1 MRKRELLQR
10 CIGKINRLL
19 ERYENRVEL
28 LLEDEL
34 VTHRMVYD
42 LKNSGVKTE
51 YAKYRD
57 YFRYRTFE
65 LVADEIRD
73 KYSQGDISNYC
84 VAEAGVFL
92 GDFAWVINRRF
103 PECDFYLYDT
113 FEGFVKKDEEIELS
127 NDFTDQNSLKRFS
140 DDFRDKGGDSEEKI
154 RIAKSKMKHPEKCIF
169 RKGYFPDTAQEE
181 KNKKWLFVSLDLDL
195 YKPIYEG
202 IKFFWPNLITGGIC
216 LYMTIITRTFQGS
229 EKHLANM
236 RTSLEKYI
244 RYRYQIREG
253 QLFYANRFAV
263 C

>member
-10 CIGKINRLL
+10 CIGMTNRLL

-42 LKNSGVKTE
+42 LKNPGVKTE

-57 YFRYRTFE
+57 YFRYRIFE

-73 KYSQGDISNYC
+73 EYSQGDISNYC

-92 GDFAWVINRRF
+92 GDFAWVINRCF

-127 NDFTDQNSLKRFS
+127 NDFTEQNSLKRFS

-202 IKFFWPNLITGGIC
+202 IKFFWPNLIPGG
-216 LYMTIITRTFQGS
+216 YMFIHDYNNKDFSGVRKALSEYENEFGKIYKVPLSDQGGTIVLC
-229 EKHLANM
+229 K
-236 RTSLEKYI
+236 
-244 RYRYQIREG
+244 
-253 QLFYANRFAV
+253 
-263 C
+263 

>member
-10 CIGKINRLL
+10 CIRKINRLL

-202 IKFFWPNLITGGIC
+202 IKFFWPNLITGG
-216 LYMTIITRTFQGS
+216 YMFIHDYNNKDFSGVRKALGEYENEFGKIYKVPLSDQGGTIVLC
-229 EKHLANM
+229 K
-236 RTSLEKYI
+236 
-244 RYRYQIREG
+244 
-253 QLFYANRFAV
+253 
-263 C
+263 